1 MARKKRNPHVGSSFE
16 DFLAGEGQLESA
28 TAVAIKRVLAW
39 QIAQAMKAERVS
51 QAELARRM
59 KTSRAVIHRLLD
71 ADDSSVTLSTITRAA
86 AALGRSVRVQLG
98 AAGRTRPAA

>member
-1 MARKKRNPHVGSSFE
+1 MARKKRNPHVGSNFE
-16 DFLAGEGQLESA
+16 DFLAAEGQLESA

-98 AAGRTRPAA
+98 ASRARAAA